1 MYLKNLC
8 QKTAGFIIQNLLIN
22 DFYLIEVIIY
32 YSVNWK
38 EGKRRAKNKEV
49 QKEVSLPKE
58 GDSFSFFCIRSYC

>member
-38 EGKRRAKNKEV
+38 GGSESDLILE
-49 QKEVSLPKE
+49 
-58 GDSFSFFCIRSYC
+58 